1 MNSESPITLCIDP
14 DGRGAWDLVI
24 SEETEH
30 ISEETEH
37 VSCATLDDA
46 KRVAYRRA
54 ADRRPCELIVRD
66 AYHRVI
72 GRELID
78 TEPQG
83 PVTPGARA

>member
-1 MNSESPITLCIDP
+1 MNGESPITLCIDP

-30 ISEETEH
+30 

-46 KRVAYRRA
+46 KRVAYRIMPLTATVRTHRA
-54 ADRRPCELIVRD
+54 RRVSPGDRPGADRYGIP
-66 AYHRVI
+66 
-72 GRELID
+72 
-78 TEPQG
+78 G

>member
-1 MNSESPITLCIDP
+1 MNSESPITFCIDP

-24 SEETEH
+24 SEEM
-30 ISEETEH
+30 EH

>member
-24 SEETEH
+24 SEEM
-30 ISEETEH
+30 EH

>member
-1 MNSESPITLCIDP
+1 MNSQSPITLCIDP

-24 SEETEH
+24 SEDM
-30 ISEETEH
+30 EH

-72 GRELID
+72 DRELID
-78 TEPQG
+78 REPHRSG
-83 PVTPGARA
+83 TPGTGA

>member
-1 MNSESPITLCIDP
+1 MNSQSPITLCIDP

-24 SEETEH
+24 SEDM
-30 ISEETEH
+30 EH

-72 GRELID
+72 DRELID
-78 TEPQG
+78 IELHRSG
-83 PVTPGARA
+83 TPGTGA

>member
-1 MNSESPITLCIDP
+1 MKPIIVCIDP

-24 SEETEH
+24 SEDM
-30 ISEETEH
+30 EH
-37 VSCATLDDA
+37 VPCATLDDA

-72 GRELID
+72 DRELID
-78 TEPQG
+78 RELHRPG
-83 PVTPGARA
+83 TPGAGA

>member
-1 MNSESPITLCIDP
+1 MNSQSPITLCIDP

-24 SEETEH
+24 SEDR
-30 ISEETEH
+30 EH

-72 GRELID
+72 DRELID
-78 TEPQG
+78 IELHRSGTPGTGARPQG
-83 PVTPGARA
+83 

>member
-1 MNSESPITLCIDP
+1 MNGESPITLCIDP

-24 SEETEH
+24 SEEM
-30 ISEETEH
+30 EH

>member
-1 MNSESPITLCIDP
+1 MNSQSPITLCIDP
-14 DGRGAWDLVI
+14 DGRGAWDLMI
-24 SEETEH
+24 SGDM
-30 ISEETEH
+30 EH

-72 GRELID
+72 DRELID
-78 TEPQG
+78 IELHRSG
-83 PVTPGARA
+83 TPGTGA

>member
-1 MNSESPITLCIDP
+1 MNGESPITLGIDP

-24 SEETEH
+24 SEEM
-30 ISEETEH
+30 EH

>member
-1 MNSESPITLCIDP
+1 MNSQSPITLCIDP

-24 SEETEH
+24 SEDL
-30 ISEETEH
+30 EH

-72 GRELID
+72 GRELLD
-78 TEPQG
+78 REPHR
-83 PVTPGARA
+83 PGTAGAGT